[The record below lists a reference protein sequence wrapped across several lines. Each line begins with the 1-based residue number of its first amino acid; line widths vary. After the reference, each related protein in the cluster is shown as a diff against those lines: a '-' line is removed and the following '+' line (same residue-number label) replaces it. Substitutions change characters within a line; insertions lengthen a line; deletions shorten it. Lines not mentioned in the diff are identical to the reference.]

1 MTFACGI
8 VHRKLLTPWGQNTFP
23 ANEGPRLRLHP
34 RHHFVPAASFGGIAI
49 SVVEA
54 RWSVPD
60 RWQEAVAERSC
71 MTIDIP
77 PSHTRVCRRMK
88 REG

>member
-1 MTFACGI
+1 M
-8 VHRKLLTPWGQNTFP
+8 
-23 ANEGPRLRLHP
+23 
-34 RHHFVPAASFGGIAI
+34 AI

-71 MTIDIP
+71 MTRLEYIQGT
-77 PSHTRVCRRMK
+77 HGCAA
-88 REG
+88 E